1 MSDASFRG
9 DCGRCAALCCLG
21 LALDRGPH
29 FAIDKPAGEIC
40 PHQARD
46 HRCTIHARLAESGFA
61 GCATYDCLGAG
72 QLATAMFEGL
82 DTSRPAIAR
91 ARLDAFARLTRLQAL
106 RLALDGAGYGVPV
119 PTSYAELLQFD
130 LSALVARA
138 RRLAAWQQKAE
149 TPADTAR

>member
-1 MSDASFRG
+1 
-9 DCGRCAALCCLG
+9 
-21 LALDRGPH
+21 
-29 FAIDKPAGEIC
+29 
-40 PHQARD
+40 
-46 HRCTIHARLAESGFA
+46 
-61 GCATYDCLGAG
+61 
-72 QLATAMFEGL
+72 MFEGL

-106 RLALDGAGYGVPV
+106 RLALDRAGYGVPV

-138 RRLAAWQQKAE
+138 RRLAGWQQKAE